1 MTNFAW
7 MLRNT
12 NFERLEG
19 LVPMTEIKFL
29 RNSWRHRIDSKFCK
43 PLTFVLEW
51 ILQVLILLEFLF
63 YCNTGV
69 PQGTAGHLRPHRMKI
84 LPGRML
90 GNTGNCTREACTAH
104 GGAWRALLP
113 LRMKI
118 LPGRTTLKTLDT
130 MALCTVR
137 CLPPFLEM
145 ISRIV
150 ILL

>member
-1 MTNFAW
+1 
-7 MLRNT
+7 MLGGINSNDR
-12 NFERLEG
+12 
-19 LVPMTEIKFL
+19 IKFL

-63 YCNTGV
+63 YCNTGA
-69 PQGTAGHLRPHRMKI
+69 PQGTAGHHRPHRMEI

-90 GNTGNCTREACTAH
+90 GDMGNCTR
-104 GGAWRALLP
+104 GAWRALLL

-118 LPGRTTLKTLDT
+118 LPGRTALKTLEL
-130 MALCTVR
+130 MSSSL
-137 CLPPFLEM
+137 LGI
-145 ISRIV
+145 ISRTV

>member
-1 MTNFAW
+1 MPGRVSSND
-7 MLRNT
+7 R
-12 NFERLEG
+12 
-19 LVPMTEIKFL
+19 IKFL

-63 YCNTGV
+63 CCNTGA

-90 GNTGNCTREACTAH
+90 GSTGNCTR
-104 GGAWRALLP
+104 GAWRALLP

-118 LPGRTTLKTLDT
+118 LPGRTALKTLDT
-130 MALCTVR
+130 MALCTAR
-137 CLPPFLEM
+137 LSSSLLGI

>member
-12 NFERLEG
+12 NFERLVE
-19 LVPMTEIKFL
+19 LISNDRIKFL

-63 YCNTGV
+63 YCNTGA

-90 GNTGNCTREACTAH
+90 LDARDDARELH
-104 GGAWRALLP
+104 WE
-113 LRMKI
+113 
-118 LPGRTTLKTLDT
+118 PGEP
-130 MALCTVR
+130 C
-137 CLPPFLEM
+137 CHIE
-145 ISRIV
+145 
-150 ILL
+150 

>member
-1 MTNFAW
+1 
-7 MLRNT
+7 MLGGIGSNDRIN
-12 NFERLEG
+12 
-19 LVPMTEIKFL
+19 FL

-43 PLTFVLEW
+43 LLTFVLEW

-63 YCNTGV
+63 YCNTGA

-84 LPGRML
+84 LPGRMF
-90 GNTGNCTREACTAH
+90 GNTGNCTRE
-104 GGAWRALLP
+104 AWRALLP

-118 LPGRTTLKTLDT
+118 LPGRTALKTLDT
-130 MALCTVR
+130 MALCTAR
-137 CLPPFLEM
+137 LSSSLLGT

>member
-1 MTNFAW
+1 MPGRVSSND
-7 MLRNT
+7 R
-12 NFERLEG
+12 
-19 LVPMTEIKFL
+19 IKFL

-63 YCNTGV
+63 YCNTGA

-90 GNTGNCTREACTAH
+90 GNTGNCTREP
-104 GGAWRALLP
+104 WRALLP

-118 LPGRTTLKTLDT
+118 LPGRTALKTLDT
-130 MALCTVR
+130 MALCTAR
-137 CLPPFLEM
+137 LSSSLLGI

>member
-1 MTNFAW
+1 
-7 MLRNT
+7 MLGGIGSNDRIN
-12 NFERLEG
+12 
-19 LVPMTEIKFL
+19 FL

-63 YCNTGV
+63 YYNTGA

-90 GNTGNCTREACTAH
+90 GNTGNCTREA
-104 GGAWRALLP
+104 WRALLL

-118 LPGRTTLKTLDT
+118 LPGRTALKTLDT
-130 MALCTVR
+130 MALCTAR
-137 CLPPFLEM
+137 LSSSLLGI

>member
-12 NFERLEG
+12 NFDRIL
-19 LVPMTEIKFL
+19 FL
-29 RNSWRHRIDSKFCK
+29 RNSWRHRIDSKFCR

-63 YCNTGV
+63 YCNTGA
-69 PQGTAGHLRPHRMKI
+69 PQGTAGHHRPHRMKF

-90 GNTGNCTREACTAH
+90 GDTGNCTR
-104 GGAWRALLP
+104 GAWRALLP

-118 LPGRTTLKTLDT
+118 LPGRTALKTLEL
-130 MALCTVR
+130 MSSSL
-137 CLPPFLEM
+137 LGI
-145 ISRIV
+145 ISRTV